1 MIPKSGYQFSEKI
14 MLTQRARIRAVTRIF
29 APSACLM
36 AVAILGLALGTYW
49 QYVLAL
55 SITASIIGGALSM
68 LVGYA
73 RCITI
78 ATGAMMAIGA
88 YGGAVPV
95 VHARV
100 PFLVA
105 LIIATVLGGIAGI
118 VLAVPGVRFRSHN
131 LAMVTLVFQAVVIIV
146 LRESKTLTG
155 GAEGL
160 NVPPP
165 VILDFSFSGDGHFL
179 LLCGLLAAIMILPLA
194 ILLEGPFGKN
204 LRAVSSNENAARA
217 FGIDVR
223 HHLIA
228 AFAWSSAV
236 IAFAGAISAPR
247 FRIIDP
253 DSYGIL
259 ASIFTL
265 AYPIIGGMGSIWGGI
280 VGGGV
285 LRIIPELLRP
295 LADYIELIFCALV
308 VATLTFFPNGM
319 AAAVR
324 ERLRLTRSARTGS
337 TPTQVHV
344 ARVAELLS
352 ATEMVADAA
361 RHRPI
366 PDAPVLR
373 IEAVSKSYGALRAV
387 DGVSLGVPARS
398 LHGLMGPNGAGK
410 TTLFNI
416 ISGFI
421 AADAGGVMLAGA
433 PLDRVPIERRISLG
447 MTRTFQHA
455 AVFQRLCCLDNVVI
469 GLGRNGVWR
478 ATTRSVAAAFDTVG
492 VGAER
497 RAAMSALEAVGLGA
511 RAHDQAGLLSLGDQR
526 RLEIARAIVSRPQ
539 LILLDEPVSGVA
551 VEEAHRIRELL
562 HAINRELG
570 IAMLVIEHNI
580 GFLVSLCQNISVMS
594 EGRIIAEGSAAAVVN
609 DARVRRAYFGEG
621 EAAA

>member
-1 MIPKSGYQFSEKI
+1 MG
-14 MLTQRARIRAVTRIF
+14 
-29 APSACLM
+29 
-36 AVAILGLALGTYW
+36 VAILGLALGTYW

-88 YGGAVPV
+88 YGAAVPV
-95 VHARV
+95 VHARA
-100 PFLVA
+100 PFLIALVIAVA
-105 LIIATVLGGIAGI
+105 LGAIAGI
-118 VLAVPGVRFRSHN
+118 ILAVPGVRFRSHN

-165 VILDFSFSGDGHFL
+165 VILDFSFSGDGDFL

-194 ILLEGPFGKN
+194 ILLDGPFGKN
-204 LRAVSSNENAARA
+204 LRAAASNENAAGA

-247 FRIIDP
+247 FRVIDP

-259 ASIFTL
+259 TSIFTL
-265 AYPIIGGMGSIWGGI
+265 AYPIIGGMGSIWGGM
-280 VGGGV
+280 VGGGI
-285 LRIIPELLRP
+285 LRIVPELLRP

-308 VATLTFFPNGM
+308 VATLTFFPNGV
-319 AAAVR
+319 AAAMR
-324 ERLRLTRSARTGS
+324 ERLRRAHPAQTGS
-337 TPTQVHV
+337 ILTKQDTHV

-352 ATEMVADAA
+352 ATELVADAP
-361 RHRPI
+361 RQRPI
-366 PDAPVLR
+366 SDAPILQ

-387 DGVSLGVPARS
+387 DGVSLCVPARS

-416 ISGFI
+416 LSGFI
-421 AADAGGVMLAGA
+421 AADAGGAVLSGA
-433 PLDRVPIERRISLG
+433 PLDSVPIERRISLG
-447 MTRTFQHA
+447 MSRTFQHA
-455 AVFQRLCCLDNVVI
+455 AVFRRLSCLDNVVI
-469 GLGRNGVWR
+469 GLGHNGVWR
-478 ATTRSVAAAFDTVG
+478 ATTRSVAAAFNTFG
-492 VGAER
+492 VEAER

-511 RAHDQAGLLSLGDQR
+511 RAREEAGLLSLGDQR
-526 RLEIARAIVSRPQ
+526 RLEIARAIISRPQ

-594 EGRIIAEGSAAAVVN
+594 EGRIIAEGNAAAVVN
-609 DARVRRAYFGEG
+609 DARVRHAYFGEG